1 MSMRRTI
8 EAKLMAALSPA
19 RLEVIDESHKHS
31 VPPGSESHF
40 SVVVVSDRFDGASRL
55 KRHRMVNDILR
66 RELADGVHAL
76 SVQAFTV
83 DEWSGRNGRTMKTPE
98 CLGGSA
104 ADK

>member
-1 MSMRRTI
+1 MSIRRTI
-8 EAKLMAALSPA
+8 EAKLVAALTPA

-40 SVVVVSDRFDGASRL
+40 SVVVVSDRFNGASRL

-66 RELADGVHAL
+66 EELADGVHAL
-76 SVQAFTV
+76 SIQAFTI
-83 DEWSGRNGRTMKTPE
+83 DEWSRRGERTMTTPE

>member
-8 EAKLMAALSPA
+8 EAKLVAALTPVG
-19 RLEVIDESHKHS
+19 LEVVDESHKHS
-31 VPPGSESHF
+31 VPSGSESHF

-55 KRHRMVNDILR
+55 NRHRMVNDILR
-66 RELADGVHAL
+66 DELADGIHAL
-76 SVQAFTV
+76 SIQAFTV
-83 DEWSGRNGRTMKTPE
+83 DEWSGREGRTMTTPE